1 MPSTRDAVATLKGY
15 YYQFDYFILQLLNAS
30 TDDAIIT
37 LEGIEDVD
45 IKTANETMAVQCKY
59 YAGTEYSHSKIALP
73 IRFML
78 QNYVKHSGGTLKY
91 KLYGFYKSGKD
102 KLTLPL
108 TVDFVKNRFLT
119 YTYQGVPHEF
129 HIENDINDTQISAF
143 ISDLSIDL
151 DARDYE
157 EQEKAV
163 IQAIKQVFK
172 VRVEHQVETYYNL
185 ALAKVR
191 TLCTSPN
198 LVDRQISKGVFVQE
212 LKKSVNTTFD
222 VWYLEKKGNKKYCQL
237 LRAKYFSAY
246 NLSPAKRFFLMDAQ
260 GTTIPQ
266 IMKVMKQLKC
276 KYAKFGPRESRPFC
290 PFVYVHNLSE
300 TDTKVLMS
308 QLIDEQFAVRDGYP
322 FNGADFNAQIL
333 ATNIPKDQR
342 IDLKVLYSL
351 DEVNQTLA
359 QICTN
364 KQIFQFY
371 LDSPFYTSGGDEKI
385 CIKDLDDIN
394 SII

>member
-1 MPSTRDAVATLKGY
+1 MPNTRDAVAALRGY
-15 YYQFDYFILQLLNAS
+15 YYQFDYFILQLLEAA
-30 TDDAIIT
+30 TDDTVVT

-45 IKTANETMAVQCKY
+45 IKTATETTAVQCKY
-59 YAGTEYSHSKIALP
+59 YAGTEYSHSKIAKP

-78 QNYVKHSGGTLKY
+78 LNYVSHTGNTLKY
-91 KLYGFYKSGKD
+91 RLYGFYKSGVD

-108 TVDFVKNRFLT
+108 TVDFVKKHFLT
-119 YTYQGVPHEF
+119 YTEKEIPHEF
-129 HIENDINDTQISAF
+129 HIENAISDDQISAF
-143 ISDLSIDL
+143 IKDLSIDL
-151 DARDYE
+151 NAKEYE
-157 EQEKAV
+157 EQEVAV
-163 IQAIKQVFK
+163 FRAIKNVLK
-172 VRVEHQVETYYNL
+172 VRTEQQVETFYNL

-198 LVDRQISKGVFVQE
+198 LTDRQISKGAFIQK
-212 LKKSVNTTFD
+212 LRKNVNTTFD
-222 VWYLEKKGNKKYCQL
+222 VWYLEKKGSKKYCQL
-237 LRAKYFSAY
+237 LRAKYFSSY
-246 NLSPAKRFFLMDAQ
+246 NLSPTNRFFLMDAH

-276 KYAKFGPRESRPFC
+276 KYAKFGPRELRPFC
-290 PFVYVHNLSE
+290 PFVYIHNLSAS
-300 TDTKVLMS
+300 DTKVLMG

-333 ATNIPKDQR
+333 AANIQKDQR
-342 IDLKVLYSL
+342 VDLKVLYSL

-371 LDSPFYTSGGDEKI
+371 LDSPFYTGGGDEKI
-385 CIKDLDDIN
+385 CINDLDDIN

>member
-45 IKTANETMAVQCKY
+45 IKTANETTAVQCKY
-59 YAGTEYSHSKIALP
+59 YAGTDYSHSKIALP

-78 QNYVKHSGGTLKY
+78 QNYVKHSGSVIKY

-108 TVDFVKNRFLT
+108 TVDFVKNHFLT

-129 HIENDINDTQISAF
+129 HIENNISDTQISAF

-151 DARDYE
+151 DAREYE
-157 EQEKAV
+157 EQEKTV

-172 VRVEHQVETYYNL
+172 VSVEHQVETYYNL
-185 ALAKVR
+185 ALAKIR
-191 TLCTSPN
+191 TLCTSHEVTN
-198 LVDRQISKGVFVQE
+198 RQISKREFVEE
-212 LKKSVNTTFD
+212 LKTCVNATFD
-222 VWYLEKKGNKKYCQL
+222 AWYLEKKGSKKYCQL
-237 LRAKYFSAY
+237 LRLKYFSSY

-276 KYAKFGPRESRPFC
+276 KYAKFGHRESRPFC

-322 FNGADFNAQIL
+322 FKGADFNAQIL
-333 ATNIPKDQR
+333 AANIQKDQR
-342 IDLKVLYSL
+342 VDLKVLYSL
-351 DEVNQTLA
+351 DEVNQTLE
-359 QICTN
+359 QIGDN
-364 KQIFQFY
+364 KLIYQFY
-371 LDSPFYTSGGDEKI
+371 LDSPFYTNGGDVKI
-385 CIKDLDDIN
+385 CINELDDIN